1 MAFDALDDFL
11 DESITLPIGGR
22 TYVIPA
28 PSAEVGLRVQAM
40 VQAAAIAADG
50 GRVRDQV
57 LDDSAEHDHYRD
69 VLGTAY
75 EQMLDDG
82 VNWPALKHAALTA
95 MVWITQDRA
104 TAERFWASGGDPKA
118 GAPNRAARRQQDRS
132 GGASTTRSAGSTSG
146 TSGRPARRRRPRDN
160 RR

>member
-1 MAFDALDDFL
+1 MSFQALDDFL

-40 VQAAAIAADG
+40 VQAAAAAADG
-50 GRVRDQV
+50 GRIRDEV
-57 LDDSAEHDHYRD
+57 LSDAAERDHYRD

-75 EQMLDDG
+75 EQMLTDG

-104 TAERFWASGGDPKA
+104 TAEKFWASGGDPKA
-118 GAPNRAARRQQDRS
+118 GAPNRAARRQDRS
-132 GGASTTRSAGSTSG
+132 GGANSTRSQGSTSG

>member
-28 PSAEVGLRVQAM
+28 PSAAVGLRVQAM
-40 VQAAAIAADG
+40 VQAAAAAADG
-50 GRVRDQV
+50 GRIREEV
-57 LDDSAEHDHYRD
+57 LSDAAERDHYRD

-75 EQMLDDG
+75 ENLLADG
-82 VNWPALKHAALTA
+82 VSWPALKHAALTA

-104 TAERFWASGGDPKA
+104 TAERFWASADPKA